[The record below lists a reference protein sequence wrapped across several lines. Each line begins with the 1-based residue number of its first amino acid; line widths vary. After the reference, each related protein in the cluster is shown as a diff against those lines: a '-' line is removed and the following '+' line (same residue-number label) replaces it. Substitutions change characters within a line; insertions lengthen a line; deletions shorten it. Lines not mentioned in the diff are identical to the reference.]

1 MKKRTER
8 LLAAL
13 AASAFAVFQP
23 TAADGADLAT
33 SAPLG
38 GIRVDTSGR
47 ALILNTSADVT
58 AFASRPVTFRKGE
71 TVTAMAPDGTVTT
84 LASAA
89 PDAGTTPFSP
99 NAGGLWRLENSNGA
113 TALVGVAWTVFGEN
127 WSRTFGP
134 VSPIVAD
141 TNGEGPDRYVRKP
154 GPFPAI
160 AYSGDNWLG
169 GAAAESTLTLVSPS
183 GSSTSF
189 NLSGTGAR
197 AFDPPEAGDWIVT
210 LVSGNG
216 TMSGTVTVVA
226 AATTIIMR

>member
-13 AASAFAVFQP
+13 AASAIAVFP
-23 TAADGADLAT
+23 PVADGADLAT

-71 TVTAMAPDGTVTT
+71 TVTAKAPDGTVAT

-89 PDAGTTPFSP
+89 PAAGATPFSP

-113 TALVGVAWTVFGEN
+113 TALVGVSWEVFGEN

-134 VSPIVAD
+134 ASPIVAD
-141 TNGEGPDRYVRKP
+141 TNGEGPDRRVREP

-183 GSSTSF
+183 GASTSY
-189 NLSGTGAR
+189 NLAGTGAR
-197 AFDPPEAGDWIVT
+197 AFHPRETGDWTVT
-210 LVSGNG
+210 LVSGSG
-216 TMSGTVTVVA
+216 TVSGTVTVVA
-226 AATTIIMR
+226 AATVLIVR